1 MARSGA
7 TYSAFNGSKLE
18 YATTENGTYTQIY
31 GLRTTPDIGGT
42 PNQIDTTDLDNTEY
56 ETAINGL
63 KPAQQY
69 EFEFNM
75 ESPAV
80 TANIK
85 LASDLEDAGTK
96 AYWKYTLANGIVIS
110 FQSDVKTTING
121 GSSGDLIGF
130 TMTLSPIAEPVV
142 TIPTSTS
149 L

>member
-1 MARSGA
+1 MARDGA
-7 TYSAFNGSKLE
+7 TYNAFNGSKLE
-18 YATTENGTYTQIY
+18 YSPTENGSYTQIY
-31 GLRTTPDIGGT
+31 GLKTIPDIGGT
-42 PNQIDTTDLDNTEY
+42 PNQIDTTDLDNTEF

-75 ESPAV
+75 EYPSV
-80 TANIK
+80 TSNIK

-96 AYWKYTLANGIVIS
+96 AYWKLTLANGIVIS

-130 TMTLSPIAEPVV
+130 TMTLSPISEPVV